1 MKVLICI
8 GGPTAS
14 GKTSLSIKLA
24 KILKSP
30 IISFDSRQLYEELN
44 IGVAKPDT
52 AELAM
57 VPHYMIG
64 NISIHRNFNAGDYE
78 REGNIILNKLFLDH
92 DVIVAVGG
100 TGMYIQALID
110 GLDEMPEIDPVVANN
125 VEQKY
130 KENGLSWLQ
139 QYVLNHDKV
148 YASQVDMNNPMRLL
162 RAVKVMESSGKPFS
176 EYRKGIRKKRDYKVM
191 RYYINPDRDILYDAI
206 NKRVEKMID
215 TGLIA
220 EADGLKE
227 YRHLKALH
235 TVGYSELF
243 DMMEGKVT
251 LDEAINLIKRN
262 SRRYGKRQI
271 TWFKNQ
277 GDWVSLD
284 AGMDDENIEKIKK
297 HLYDMEA

>member
-215 TGLIA
+215 AGLIA

-243 DMMEGKVT
+243 DMLEGKVT

-284 AGMDDENIEKIKK
+284 AGMDDENIEKIKR

>member
-243 DMMEGKVT
+243 DMLEGKVT

-277 GDWVSLD
+277 GDWVSLY
-284 AGMDDENIEKIKK
+284 AGVDDENIEKIKK

>member
-30 IISFDSRQLYEELN
+30 IISFDSRQLYKELD

-139 QYVLNHDKV
+139 QYVVNHDKV

-243 DMMEGKVT
+243 DMLEGKVT

-284 AGMDDENIEKIKK
+284 AGMDDENIEKIKR
-297 HLYDMEA
+297 HLYDLEA

>member
-110 GLDEMPEIDPVVANN
+110 GLDEMPEIDPIVANN

-243 DMMEGKVT
+243 DMLEGKVT

>member
-1 MKVLICI
+1 LKVLICI

-14 GKTSLSIKLA
+14 GKTTLSIKLA

-30 IISFDSRQLYEELN
+30 IISFDSRQLYKELD

-52 AELAM
+52 AELA
-57 VPHYMIG
+57 VVTHYMIG

-110 GLDEMPEIDPVVANN
+110 GLDEMPEIDPIVANN

-139 QYVLNHDKV
+139 QYVLKHDKV

>member
-78 REGNIILNKLFLDH
+78 REGNIILNKLFLNH

-110 GLDEMPEIDPVVANN
+110 GLDEMPEIDPIVANN

-139 QYVLNHDKV
+139 QYVLKHDKV

-277 GDWVSLD
+277 GDWVSLY
-284 AGMDDENIEKIKK
+284 AGVDDENIEKIKK

>member
-78 REGNIILNKLFLDH
+78 REGNIILNKLFLNH

-110 GLDEMPEIDPVVANN
+110 GLDEMPEIDPIVANN

-139 QYVLNHDKV
+139 QYVLKHDKV

-284 AGMDDENIEKIKK
+284 AGVDDENIEKIKK

>member
-57 VPHYMIG
+57 VSHYMIG

-110 GLDEMPEIDPVVANN
+110 GLDEMPEIDPIVANN

-139 QYVLNHDKV
+139 QYVLKHDKV

-277 GDWVSLD
+277 GDWVSLY
-284 AGMDDENIEKIKK
+284 AGVDDENIEKIKK